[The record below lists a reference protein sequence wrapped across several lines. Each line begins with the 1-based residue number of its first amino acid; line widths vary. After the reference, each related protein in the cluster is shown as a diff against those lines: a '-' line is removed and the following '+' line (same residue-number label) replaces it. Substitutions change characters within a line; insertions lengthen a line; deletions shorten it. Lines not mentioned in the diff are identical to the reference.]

1 MNHVLRV
8 AGRHNA
14 TLTLAHAI
22 SELEPD
28 ERFVITRRW
37 AIGHQLQSHEEIADE
52 LGVDLQRV
60 WDLHDQGLQ
69 TLGFLWLTE
78 NLLPAYLARAE
89 AA

>member
-1 MNHVLRV
+1 MTEVSPLWSRRNGV
-8 AGRHNA
+8 A
-14 TLTLAHAI
+14 TLSQAI
-22 SELEPD
+22 LELEQN

-37 AIGHQLQSHEEIADE
+37 AIGHQLQSDEEIADE
-52 LGVDLQRV
+52 LGVDLQIV

-78 NLLPAYLARAE
+78 TLLPAYLDRAE